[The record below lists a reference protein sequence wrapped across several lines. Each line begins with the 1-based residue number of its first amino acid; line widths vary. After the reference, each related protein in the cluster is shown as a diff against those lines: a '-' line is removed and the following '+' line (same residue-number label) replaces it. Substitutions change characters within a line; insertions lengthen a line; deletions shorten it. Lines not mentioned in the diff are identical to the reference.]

1 LSIIAILLRRAVWAK
16 PALLALVIGCVPA
29 ACSAESPAR
38 GGGLLAQL
46 AEGDLAPQGKA
57 PPIASPYGAYL
68 AGLVAQSDGDLDAAA
83 DYMLQALIFDPDN
96 PELLYPALQLAAAT
110 GRREET
116 VRLAARIHAAKQL
129 FLGNAR
135 RIMACGR
142 TGAAMSVQERADCRN
157 NVAFAVQL
165 SYEAMETIF
174 FAAGGSS
181 LALDN
186 PIQRAMRD
194 MHAVKAHYFMD
205 IETTRELA
213 GMIRLG
219 KVPFT
224 YIF

>member
-1 LSIIAILLRRAVWAK
+1 M
-16 PALLALVIGCVPA
+16 G
-29 ACSAESPAR
+29 
-38 GGGLLAQL
+38 
-46 AEGDLAPQGKA
+46 
-57 PPIASPYGAYL
+57 
-68 AGLVAQSDGDLDAAA
+68 
-83 DYMLQALIFDPDN
+83 M
-96 PELLYPALQLAAAT
+96 
-110 GRREET
+110 
-116 VRLAARIHAAKQL
+116 
-129 FLGNAR
+129 
-135 RIMACGR
+135 
-142 TGAAMSVQERADCRN
+142 QERADCRN

-165 SYEAMETIF
+165 CYEAMETIF

-219 KVPFT
+219 KTPFT